1 MSLDPRKNSKFE
13 SRGDNM
19 ELLSLNHDGTL
30 NIFDKKPEEIIEL
43 YAIFIN
49 ENIYRYK
56 LIKHRGLWGFN
67 WLGNTDFIDSILRKP
82 TIQESCHAA
91 LKCSDSNWNFG
102 HLKTFV
108 IKYRNE
114 SEYIEYGERLRPI
127 FEESILYRGE

>member
-49 ENIYRYK
+49 ESRYRYK
-56 LIKHRGLWGFN
+56 LLKHRGLWGFN
-67 WLGNTDFIDSILRKP
+67 WLGNDDPNDLILRKP
-82 TIQESCHAA
+82 TVQESCHAA
-91 LKCSDSNWNFG
+91 LKCADSEWDNR

-114 SEYIEYGERLRPI
+114 SEYIEYSERLLPI
-127 FEESILYRGE
+127 FEESILYHGE

>member
-56 LIKHRGLWGFN
+56 LLKHRGLWGFN
-67 WLGNTDFIDSILRKP
+67 WLGNNDYIDSIFQKS
-82 TIQESCHAA
+82 TIQESCLAA
-91 LKCSDSNWNFG
+91 LKSGETTWRAGN
-102 HLKTFV
+102 LKIFV
-108 IKYRNE
+108 IRYRNE
-114 SEYIEYGERLRPI
+114 SEYNEYSKRLLPI

>member
-49 ENIYRYK
+49 ETIYRYK

-67 WLGNTDFIDSILRKP
+67 WLGNNDYIDSIFQKS
-82 TIQESCHAA
+82 TIQESCLAA
-91 LKCSDSNWNFG
+91 LKSGETTWRAGN
-102 HLKTFV
+102 LKIFV
-108 IKYRNE
+108 IRYRNE
-114 SEYIEYGERLRPI
+114 SEYNEYSKRLLPI